1 MTGKGKSL
9 RERQLIGRRI
19 RRRRLLLKMTQGALA
34 KALGLSFQ
42 MIQTY
47 ENGKIRVPEQRLQ
60 QLCHHLDVSPDYFSI
75 DGALI
80 AGPDAEAL
88 EYFLLSPEGMALYR
102 ALSSL
107 PDAGQRSRLVMAVGA
122 FCDSQSRP
130 EDKSVRALAD
140 WLRQLTLPRNRQKEA
155 AQAAIRALKVEVAQL
170 LGSTL
175 KARSL
180 TQTFAAR
187 ILKADQG
194 RISALSRG
202 RVEGSSLDR
211 LLRFLLLL
219 GWDAELRLVRRPLDR
234 RGKLE
239 IKTDSRGADAEV
251 RTKAAKP
258 N

>member
-1 MTGKGKSL
+1 MLRPMARAQNGKSL

-19 RRRRLLLKMTQGALA
+19 RRRRLLLKLTQGALA
-34 KALGLSFQ
+34 KALGVSFQ
-42 MIQTY
+42 LIQKY
-47 ENGKIRVPEQRLQ
+47 ENGKTGVPEHRLQ
-60 QLCHHLDVSPDYFSI
+60 ELCHHLDVSPEYFSI
-75 DGALI
+75 NSFSI

-88 EYFLLSPEGMALYR
+88 EYFVLSPDGIALYR
-102 ALSSL
+102 AIASL
-107 PDAGQRSRLVMAVGA
+107 PDAALRSRLVMAVGA
-122 FCDSQSRP
+122 FCDSQTQP
-130 EDKSVRALAD
+130 EDKVGPEGKNARALAH
-140 WLRQLTLPRNRQKEA
+140 WLRQLTLPKNRQKEA

-180 TQTFAAR
+180 TQAYAAR

-202 RVEGSSLDR
+202 RIEGSSLER

-234 RGKLE
+234 RGRLE
-239 IKTDSRGADAEV
+239 I
-251 RTKAAKP
+251 RTTRQE
-258 N
+258 

>member
-1 MTGKGKSL
+1 MAVNGKSL

-42 MIQTY
+42 MIQKY
-47 ENGKIRVPEQRLQ
+47 ENGKTRVPEHRLHEI
-60 QLCHHLDVSPDYFSI
+60 CHLLDVSPEYFSI
-75 DGALI
+75 NNFSI
-80 AGPDAEAL
+80 ADPDAEAL
-88 EYFLLSPEGMALYR
+88 EYFVLSPEGTALYR
-102 ALSSL
+102 AVSAL
-107 PDAGQRSRLVMAVGA
+107 PDVALRARLVMAVGA
-122 FCDSQSRP
+122 FCDSQTKP
-130 EDKSVRALAD
+130 EDKIGPRDKHARALAH
-140 WLRQLTLPRNRQKEA
+140 WLRQLTLPKNRQKED

-194 RISALSRG
+194 RVSALSRG
-202 RVEGSSLDR
+202 RIEGSSLDR

-239 IKTDSRGADAEV
+239 I
-251 RTKAAKP
+251 RTE
-258 N
+258 

>member
-1 MTGKGKSL
+1 MGKGADVTGNDKSL
-9 RERQLIGRRI
+9 GERRLIGRRI
-19 RRRRLLLKMTQGALA
+19 RRRRLLLKMTQGALGH
-34 KALGLSFQ
+34 ALGVSFQ
-42 MIQTY
+42 LIQKY
-47 ENGKIRVPEQRLQ
+47 ETGKTHVPEHRLHE
-60 QLCHHLDVSPDYFSI
+60 LCHHLDVSPEYFSI
-75 DGALI
+75 NSFSI

-107 PDAGQRSRLVMAVGA
+107 PDAGLRSRLVMAVGA
-122 FCDSQSRP
+122 LCDSQTRP
-130 EDKSVRALAD
+130 EDKNVRALAH

-155 AQAAIRALKVEVAQL
+155 AQGAIRALKVEVAQL

-175 KARSL
+175 KARAL
-180 TQTFAAR
+180 TQSFAAR

-202 RVEGSSLDR
+202 RIEGSSLDR

-219 GWDAELRLVRRPLDR
+219 GWDAELRLIRRPLDR

-239 IKTDSRGADAEV
+239 IRAE
-251 RTKAAKP
+251 
-258 N
+258 